1 MKRMNISAIQNSPAM
16 QQINAQLSGEVT
28 RVNIANAVAAK
39 QANVNKEVA
48 QAAIQLIEAAAQVG
62 SGQASSRGIDVRA

>member
-1 MKRMNISAIQNSPAM
+1 MNVSAIQNSPAM

-39 QANVNKEVA
+39 QANVSKQVA
-48 QAAIQLIEAAAQVG
+48 QAAIQLLESAAQVG
-62 SGQASSRGIDVRA
+62 SAQTPSRGIDVRA